1 MISTIKNKKLINNNK
16 IAKKEDILN
25 FPLYMY
31 VQDNLEEWFHDF
43 TKELIERQI
52 S

>member
-1 MISTIKNKKLINNNK
+1 MNKQQQNCK
-16 IAKKEDILN
+16 KKEDILN

-31 VQDNLEEWFHDF
+31 IQDNLEEWFHDF
-43 TKELIERQI
+43 TKEMIERQI

>member
-1 MISTIKNKKLINNNK
+1 MNKQQQNCK
-16 IAKKEDILN
+16 KKEDILN

-31 VQDNLEEWFHDF
+31 VQDNLEFHNRNDRA
-43 TKELIERQI
+43 TNKLI